1 MIKNS
6 MNVTVLVCANKVAY
20 LTMPCHQ
27 AALYCSM
34 ITNCSPHEPAKP
46 QAKGANPKRP

>member
-6 MNVTVLVCANKVAY
+6 MNVTVWVCANKVAY

-27 AALYCSM
+27 AALCCSM
-34 ITNCSPHEPAKP
+34 ITSCSPHEAAKH
-46 QAKGANPKRP
+46 QAKGANPKKP